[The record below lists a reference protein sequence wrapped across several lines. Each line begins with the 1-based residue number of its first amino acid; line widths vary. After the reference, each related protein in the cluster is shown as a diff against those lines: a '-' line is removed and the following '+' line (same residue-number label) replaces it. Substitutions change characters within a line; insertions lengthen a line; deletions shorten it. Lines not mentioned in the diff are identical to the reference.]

1 MHRGSLHTERV
12 PVARP
17 AEQATVPHQE
27 EPTMSD
33 TPAPAAAE
41 EFWEARY
48 RDTGRVWS
56 GRPNELLVQEA
67 GALVPGTA
75 LDLGCGEGADAVW
88 LASRGWRVTGVDISA
103 TALARAAGH
112 AADAGV
118 GDRVAWERHELGPS
132 FPRGSFD
139 LVSAHYLQSP
149 VALDRRSVL
158 HAAARAV
165 APGGTLLVVM
175 HAGWPS
181 WQTEPPF
188 DAVFPT
194 LDGVLAELAL
204 PRHEWT
210 VVTRRTARRP
220 SLSPEGHEG
229 FRDDHVW
236 RLRRTNVE

>member
-1 MHRGSLHTERV
+1 MTDI
-12 PVARP
+12 P
-17 AEQATVPHQE
+17 A
-27 EPTMSD
+27 
-33 TPAPAAAE
+33 PAPAA

-67 GALVPGTA
+67 GGLAPGTA

-103 TALARAAGH
+103 TALERAAGH
-112 AADAGV
+112 ADGAGV
-118 GDRVAWERHELGPS
+118 GDRVLWERHELGPS
-132 FPRGSFD
+132 FPEGSFD

-149 VALDRRSVL
+149 VALDQQAVL
-158 HAAARAV
+158 RAAARAV

-188 DAVFPT
+188 DAAFPT

-204 PRHEWT
+204 PEGSGVSRPGGPPVGRASRPT
-210 VVTRRTARRP
+210 APKASVRTTC
-220 SLSPEGHEG
+220 GG
-229 FRDDHVW
+229 
-236 RLRRTNVE
+236 